1 MKKLNDVILEI
12 IAFPEIYLGK
22 RSVDR
27 LYAFLGGFLHQNNGV
42 DDHSLDG
49 FTEFVAKKHRMTTD
63 HNWAS
68 LICFF
73 SVDERDAFD
82 SFVKLYTEFTATKID
97 KS

>member
-1 MKKLNDVILEI
+1 MKKLQDVILEI

-22 RSVDR
+22 RSVEL
-27 LYAFLGGFLHQNNGV
+27 LYAFLSGFLYQNNGA

-49 FTEFVAKKHRMTTD
+49 FTEFVAQKYRMQTD

-73 SVDERDAFD
+73 SADERDAFD
-82 SFVKLYTEFTATKID
+82 LFIKLYNEFCAAKKD
-97 KS
+97 NC